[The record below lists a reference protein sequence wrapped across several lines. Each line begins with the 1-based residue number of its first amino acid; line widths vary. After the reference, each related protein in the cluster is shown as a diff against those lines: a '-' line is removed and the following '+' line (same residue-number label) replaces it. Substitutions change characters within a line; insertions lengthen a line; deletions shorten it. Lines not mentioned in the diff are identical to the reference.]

1 MCVNSSLPHAGY
13 GVVPLM
19 MANSSSRVCVLL
31 SSFNGARFIEQ
42 QVSSIVTQ
50 VGVETVVFVRD
61 DGSSDATN
69 DIVRALA
76 KADSRVQV
84 VSDVE
89 YGPTGLPTKAFLRL
103 FALVDFS
110 DFDFVALSDQDDIW
124 LPDKLARATAA
135 LQSSGADGF
144 SSDLLSFYEDGRF
157 QKVRKSGP
165 QKTLDYLFQGASAGC
180 TYVLTSRFASEV
192 GARLGS
198 ASALRHLPDR
208 ASHDWLIYALCRGVG
223 GGWVMEAFPLVIYRQ
238 HRSNVYGAQAGFTG
252 LLSRLKL
259 ARSGWLFSQSL
270 FLETVLPESP
280 IRQRVFTAIRRLSFL
295 DRIWLALNSYQFRR
309 ETRDVVLLALF
320 FLVSG
325 RPK

>member
-1 MCVNSSLPHAGY
+1 MT
-13 GVVPLM
+13 
-19 MANSSSRVCVLL
+19 ANSSSRVCVLL

-76 KADSRVQV
+76 QADSRVQV

-124 LPDKLARATAA
+124 LPDKLARAITA
-135 LQSSGADGF
+135 LKSSGADGF

-157 QKVRKSGP
+157 RKIKKSGR
-165 QKTLDYLFQGASAGC
+165 QKTFDYLFQGASAGC
-180 TYVLTSRFASEV
+180 TYVLTSRFASEIGERFSSV
-192 GARLGS
+192 
-198 ASALRHLPDR
+198 SALQQLPDR

-223 GGWVMEAFPLVIYRQ
+223 RDWVMDAVPLVIYRQ
-238 HRSNVYGAQAGFTG
+238 HQSNVYGAQAGLTG
-252 LLSRLKL
+252 LISRFKL
-259 ARSGWLFSQSL
+259 ARSGWFFRQSL
-270 FLETVLPESP
+270 FLETFLPASP
-280 IRQRVFTAIRRLSFL
+280 SRQKVFDAIRRLSFL
-295 DRIWLALNSYQFRR
+295 DRIWLAINSYQFRR
-309 ETRDVVLLALF
+309 ATRDVVLLAIF